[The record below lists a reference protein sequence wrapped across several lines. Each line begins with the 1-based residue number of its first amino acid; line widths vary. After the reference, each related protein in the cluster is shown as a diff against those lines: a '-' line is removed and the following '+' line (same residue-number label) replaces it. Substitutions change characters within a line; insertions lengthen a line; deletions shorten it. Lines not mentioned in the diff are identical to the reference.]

1 MPLFFILVFIS
12 GLLIS
17 LSFFKA
23 EDGSGV
29 YFQKGLISSIF
40 TGLISLCLL
49 FAATSK
55 LLFSHLWKK
64 IPLMIGIECI
74 VKIIQWKKKKPL
86 RKKFVKNKKFA
97 CGYLQNLSWLKMN
110 IVCAESVFKGEEIFN
125 EFGDCTVI
133 PDKKIKNH
141 DLKEPTL

>member
-1 MPLFFILVFIS
+1 MSIFPKSKVPQFKLRPDPIATVLFMLVFIS

-29 YFQKGLISSIF
+29 YFEKGLISSIF

-64 IPLMIGIECI
+64 NSSHDRHRMH
-74 VKIIQWKKKKPL
+74 
-86 RKKFVKNKKFA
+86 
-97 CGYLQNLSWLKMN
+97 S
-110 IVCAESVFKGEEIFN
+110 
-125 EFGDCTVI
+125 
-133 PDKKIKNH
+133 KNH
-141 DLKEPTL
+141 PMEKEKAFKEKIRQK

>member
-1 MPLFFILVFIS
+1 MSIFPKSKVPQFKLRPDPIATFLFILVFIS

-64 IPLMIGIECI
+64 NSSHDRHRMHSKNHPME
-74 VKIIQWKKKKPL
+74 KEKAFKE
-86 RKKFVKNKKFA
+86 KFVKNKKFA
-97 CGYLQNLSWLKMN
+97 CGYLQNLSWLKDEHCMRR
-110 IVCAESVFKGEEIFN
+110 VSF
-125 EFGDCTVI
+125 
-133 PDKKIKNH
+133 
-141 DLKEPTL
+141 

>member
-1 MPLFFILVFIS
+1 MSIFPKSKVPQFKLRPDPIATFLFILVFIS

-97 CGYLQNLSWLKMN
+97 CGYLQNLSWLKDEHCMRR
-110 IVCAESVFKGEEIFN
+110 VSF
-125 EFGDCTVI
+125 
-133 PDKKIKNH
+133 
-141 DLKEPTL
+141 